1 MRITLFELVE
11 KLEEADTQEDIVN
24 GFIDYLTGLPEHIL
38 SKEILWK
45 LSRTCS
51 DILIVKKAAELKER
65 LKKGAWMK
73 KKKESTYINCL
84 NLAPNITTII
94 TIIEGFTE
102 WDQKLILNTKRDGRM
117 STTLLSALNFI
128 SQRREES

>member
-84 NLAPNITTII
+84 NLAPNINTII